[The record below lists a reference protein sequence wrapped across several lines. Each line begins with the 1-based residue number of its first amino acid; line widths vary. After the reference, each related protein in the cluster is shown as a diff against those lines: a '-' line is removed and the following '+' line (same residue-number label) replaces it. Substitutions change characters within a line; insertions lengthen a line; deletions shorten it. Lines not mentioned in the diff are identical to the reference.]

1 MTTRTDEIISSKERI
16 DELVAHRREEGS
28 EVKSFSE
35 PEPTKP
41 LVAFDV
47 LPARVARPSNW

>member
-1 MTTRTDEIISSKERI
+1 MTTRTDEVTTAKERTN
-16 DELVAHRREEGS
+16 ERVAHRREERS

-41 LVAFDV
+41 LVAFDAP
-47 LPARVARPSNW
+47 PAPAAPPVNW

>member
-1 MTTRTDEIISSKERI
+1 MTTRTDEGTTAKERI
-16 DELVAHRREEGS
+16 NKRGAHRREERS

-41 LVAFDV
+41 LVAFDA
-47 LPARVARPSNW
+47 LPVPAAPPLNW